1 MTTDF
6 LLGPFPFILVFTF
19 GSQTVMG
26 LASGWALREAVAG
39 GFIVAVTMGLLAVS
53 FIVPA
58 FGLVDLLL
66 WAGWTQR
73 EATELMFVLFFPMVA
88 VGMGVFLGLLNLLC
102 WAVEAID
109 GNGVAPMSDNGKRDD
124 AIEQARE
131 QTRQM
136 FERGEPLPEGV
147 RRYWEQRLSKG
158 APR

>member
-1 MTTDF
+1 
-6 LLGPFPFILVFTF
+6 
-19 GSQTVMG
+19 
-26 LASGWALREAVAG
+26 
-39 GFIVAVTMGLLAVS
+39 MGLLAVS

>member
-1 MTTDF
+1 
-6 LLGPFPFILVFTF
+6 
-19 GSQTVMG
+19 
-26 LASGWALREAVAG
+26 
-39 GFIVAVTMGLLAVS
+39 MGLLAVS

-136 FERGEPLPEGV
+136 FERGNRCPRGCGATGSSAC
-147 RRYWEQRLSKG
+147 RKG
-158 APR
+158 RPDDN